1 MKAVILAAGKG
12 LRLRPLTVTIP
23 KPLLPIA
30 GHPFLDHTINKL
42 AQIGIKEV
50 IIVIGHQADEI
61 KQHYK
66 EHTFGIKISFAIQKE
81 QLGTANAFDCA
92 KNLVGSED
100 FIGLNGDV
108 LISQTDFQ
116 RFKHNIQNHPD
127 DIFVTAKGVENPEL
141 YGVFT
146 TSNDNLVTDIVEK
159 SANPPSI
166 LANTGLYYFPASIFE
181 TIEDTPQSTRG
192 EYEITDSIRLRIKK
206 GENIWLHELQDYWLD
221 IGMPWDLLSAN
232 ELLLKEQQK
241 TFSIAETARI
251 DSNVTLIGSAE
262 ISPNVH
268 IRAGS
273 YIEGPVFIG
282 EDAQIGPNCF
292 IRPFTYLD
300 RYVHIGNAVEIK
312 NSIILE
318 KTNISHLSYVG
329 DSIIGRYCNFG
340 AGTKVANLR
349 LDNHSVKV
357 KIKDKV
363 IDSGYRKLGVFLGDN
378 VKTGINASLIGG
390 VKIGP
395 NSAVGAGMLI
405 QRDIGPNQLVYH
417 DSNNRVVTKKW
428 P

>member
-1 MKAVILAAGKG
+1 MKAVILAAGQG
-12 LRLRPLTVTIP
+12 LRLRPLTATIP

-30 GHPFLDHTINKL
+30 GRPFLDHTINKL
-42 AQIGIKEV
+42 VHIGIKEV
-50 IIVIGHQADEI
+50 IIVIGHQADEL

-66 EHTFGIKISFAIQKE
+66 EHTFGIKISFTIQKE
-81 QLGTANAFDCA
+81 QLGTAHAFTCA
-92 KNLVGSED
+92 KNLVSQDG

-108 LISQTDFQ
+108 LISQTDLQ
-116 RFKHNIQNHPD
+116 NFKQKILNHPN

-141 YGVFT
+141 YGVFI
-146 TSNDNLVTDIVEK
+146 TSHNHLVTDIIEK

-181 TIEDTPQSTRG
+181 TIETTPQSVRG
-192 EYEITDSIRLRIKK
+192 EYEITDSISRRIKK
-206 GENIWLHELQDYWLD
+206 GENVWLYELQDYWLD

-241 TFSIAETARI
+241 TFSIAETAKI
-251 DSNVTLIGSAE
+251 DSNVTLIGSVQVN
-262 ISPNVH
+262 SNVH

-282 EDAQIGPNCF
+282 EGSIIGPNCF

-300 RYVHIGNAVEIK
+300 KYVHIGNAVEIK

-318 KTNISHLSYVG
+318 KTNVSHLSYVG
-329 DSIIGRYCNFG
+329 DSIVGRNCNFG

-378 VKTGINASLIGG
+378 VKIGINASLMGG

-405 QRDIGPNQLVYH
+405 RRDIKPNQLVYS
-417 DSNNRVVTKKW
+417 DSNNQIVTRKW

>member
-12 LRLRPLTVTIP
+12 LRLRPLTATIP

-30 GHPFLDHTINKL
+30 GSPFLDHTINKL
-42 AQIGIKEV
+42 VQIGIKEV
-50 IIVIGHQADEI
+50 ILVVGHQADELQ
-61 KQHYK
+61 QHYR
-66 EHTFGIKISFAIQKE
+66 EHTFGIKISFTIQKT
-81 QLGTANAFDCA
+81 QLGTAHAFACA
-92 KNLVGSED
+92 KNLVDQEA

-108 LISQTDFQ
+108 LISQTDLLN
-116 RFKHNIQNHPD
+116 FKQKIDNHPD
-127 DIFVTAKGVENPEL
+127 DLFVTAKGVENPEL

-146 TSNDNLVTDIVEK
+146 ISRDHLVTDIAEK
-159 SANPPSI
+159 SANPPSV

-181 TIEDTPQSTRG
+181 TIDTTPQSARG
-192 EYEITDSIRLRIKK
+192 EYEITDSISLRIKK
-206 GENIWLHELQDYWLD
+206 GENVWLYELQDYWLD

-241 TFSIAETARI
+241 TFGISETAKI
-251 DSNVTLIGSAE
+251 DSNVTLNGPIQIRSDA
-262 ISPNVH
+262 H
-268 IRAGS
+268 IRGGS
-273 YIEGPVFIG
+273 YIEGPVIIG
-282 EDAQIGPNCF
+282 ESAIIGPNCY

-300 RYVHIGNAVEIK
+300 KYVHIGNAVEIK

-318 KTNISHLSYVG
+318 KTKISHLSYVG
-329 DSIIGRYCNFG
+329 DSIVGRNCNFG

-378 VKTGINASLIGG
+378 VKIGINASLIGG

-395 NSAVGAGMLI
+395 DSAVGAGMLI
-405 QRDIGPNQLVYH
+405 QRDIEPNQFVYR
-417 DSNNRVVTKKW
+417 DSNNQIVTRKW